1 LGQRFP
7 YDPNAPTG
15 LPKVIRTGQPD
26 FYPVITDEMLVAA
39 APDEEIL
46 ELLRDIGYSSSM
58 LVPMKIRNEV
68 IGALQFVATQTSRH
82 YTEQDLELAQEL
94 AGRAAMA
101 VDNARLYAEAQ
112 QAIAIRENFLS
123 MAAHELKTP
132 VTSLRGFA
140 QLLVRR
146 LDLQKEL
153 EPARLRQA
161 LETINQQSERLLR
174 LIIRLLDLSKLE
186 AGRLELEPEITDLTA
201 LLERLVEGLRA
212 TTERHTVIMNL
223 PTEPVQALIDPLRI
237 EQAVTNLVDN
247 AIKYSPEGG
256 LIDLTLTPL
265 PAQQLVQLK
274 VKDQGVGIPVEHREH
289 IFEQFYQA
297 QHRGF
302 AGIGMGLYIT
312 RQIIELHG
320 GQIEVEYPDE
330 GGTCF
335 VVLLPDGSG
344 RN

>member
-1 LGQRFP
+1 
-7 YDPNAPTG
+7 
-15 LPKVIRTGQPD
+15 
-26 FYPVITDEMLVAA
+26 
-39 APDEEIL
+39 
-46 ELLRDIGYSSSM
+46 
-58 LVPMKIRNEV
+58 
-68 IGALQFVATQTSRH
+68 
-82 YTEQDLELAQEL
+82 
-94 AGRAAMA
+94 
-101 VDNARLYAEAQ
+101 
-112 QAIAIRENFLS
+112 
-123 MAAHELKTP
+123 
-132 VTSLRGFA
+132 
-140 QLLVRR
+140 LVRR